1 MTACAKAGLEPL
13 FALGREAH
21 RHPLAR
27 RLAVDPPVP
36 TGTVSPLELMRHTLS
51 TRDGQTR
58 YGRRKST
65 VEPVFGIIKQV
76 MRFRQFLLRG
86 RSAAD
91 GEWNLVCL
99 AWNIKRL
106 AILFRK

>member
-1 MTACAKAGLEPL
+1 MYGCSQ
-13 FALGREAH
+13 
-21 RHPLAR
+21 PLAQ
-27 RLAVDPPVP
+27 LLQVCA
-36 TGTVSPLELMRHTLS
+36 
-51 TRDGQTR
+51 
-58 YGRRKST
+58 
-65 VEPVFGIIKQV
+65 VFGIIKQV

-106 AILFRK
+106 AILFRFAHD